1 MTPGQETFLTKL
13 DEFADFFA
21 GGDATNFSIK
31 GFFSGGIPAV
41 LLRVLIALFL
51 YFVLP
56 NLLCRHRPRMG
67 RRIFT
72 FDDGPTPGVTE
83 RVLDILD
90 AAGERAIFFVLAEK
104 ALAHPELIR
113 EITERGHEIGF
124 HGEKHVLLPKL
135 FPVAEWMSLSRGLA
149 SLRSMARVRFFRPP
163 HGTWT
168 LTTLFFS
175 LSHGL
180 IPFHWSKLVADW
192 ENPATD
198 ELVRR
203 LRAIDGPDTIF
214 VLHDGTEGKAHPDA
228 ATNMPAALEAF
239 FQLPKMP

>member
-1 MTPGQETFLTKL
+1 MSAWIENFAMHLHRL
-13 DEFADFFA
+13 ADFL
-21 GGDATNFSIK
+21 
-31 GFFSGGIPAV
+31 SGRIGTV
-41 LLRVLIALFL
+41 LLCLLLALFL
-51 YFVLP
+51 YFALP
-56 NLLCRHRPRMG
+56 NLLCRRCPRVI
-67 RRIFT
+67 RRILT

-104 ALAHPELIR
+104 AIAHPELIR
-113 EITERGHEIGF
+113 EVTERGHEIGF

-135 FPVAEWMSLSRGLA
+135 FPVAEWTSLSRGLA
-149 SLRSMARVRFFRPP
+149 SVRSMARVRFFRPP

-198 ELVRR
+198 ELTRR
-203 LRAIDGPDTIF
+203 LRAIDGPKTVF

-228 ATNMPAALEAF
+228 ATNMPAAL
-239 FQLPKMP
+239 

>member
-1 MTPGQETFLTKL
+1 MTPGQEAFLRKL
-13 DEFADFFA
+13 NGFADFFA
-21 GGDATNFSIK
+21 GGDATNFSMK

-56 NLLCRHRPRMG
+56 NLLCRRRPRVI

-90 AAGERAIFFVLAEK
+90 AAGERAIFFVLSQK
-104 ALAHPELIR
+104 ALEHPELIR
-113 EITERGHEIGF
+113 EIKERGHEIGF

-135 FPVAEWMSLSRGLA
+135 FPVAEWMSHARGLA
-149 SLRSMARVRFFRPP
+149 SLRSLARVRYFRPP

-168 LTTLFFS
+168 LTTLLFA
-175 LSHGL
+175 LTHGL
-180 IPFHWSKLVADW
+180 IPFHWTKLVADW
-192 ENPATD
+192 ENPPTD
-198 ELVRR
+198 ELARR
-203 LRAIDGPDTIF
+203 LRAIDGPKTVF
-214 VLHDGTEGKAHPDA
+214 VLHDGTEGEAHPDA
-228 ATNMPAALEAF
+228 AANMPAALEAF
-239 FQLPKMP
+239 LHFPKMP